1 MPLFRTIVGHL
12 ICFGVLASVLLWME
26 PVRLAKKTSAFIP
39 SMAFIHNWIIV
50 YFTFLYIC
58 VLFCF
63 SLYIA
68 FVFFSLAAI
77 LESPDCYRYKTIGLS
92 GDKLT
97 IQGYCD
103 ILSANLDPW
112 KFQVSICQCTLVP
125 RVHAWFRPVTCLPKS
140 GRKQCDR
147 GLDFEFREPRSKLTK
162 MFDKWWN
169 YKLSSQFNRHPSH
182 WQNR

>member
-1 MPLFRTIVGHL
+1 
-12 ICFGVLASVLLWME
+12 ME

-39 SMAFIHNWIIV
+39 SIVFIHNLIII
-50 YFTFLYIC
+50 YFTFFYTF
-58 VLFCF
+58 VFCF
-63 SLYIA
+63 
-68 FVFFSLAAI
+68 VFSFILLLFSFFLAAI

-125 RVHAWFRPVTCLPKS
+125 RVQAWFRPVTCLPKS

-147 GLDFEFREPRSKLTK
+147 GLDFHVQSWSQVEIL
-162 MFDKWWN
+162 DKWW
-169 YKLSSQFNRHPSH
+169 
-182 WQNR
+182 

>member
-1 MPLFRTIVGHL
+1 MVINNRLCHYFVQL
-12 ICFGVLASVLLWME
+12 LAICCGVLACVLLWME

-39 SMAFIHNWIIV
+39 SIVFIHNWIIV

-112 KFQVSICQCTLVP
+112 KFQVSICQCTLVL
-125 RVHAWFRPVTCLPKS
+125 RVQALFRPVTCLPKS

-147 GLDFEFREPRSKLTK
+147 GLDFEFREPRPKLESS
-162 MFDKWWN
+162 WN
-169 YKLSSQFNRHPSH
+169 V
-182 WQNR
+182 WQMVEL

>member
-1 MPLFRTIVGHL
+1 M
-12 ICFGVLASVLLWME
+12 
-26 PVRLAKKTSAFIP
+26 
-39 SMAFIHNWIIV
+39 
-50 YFTFLYIC
+50 
-58 VLFCF
+58 FCF

-112 KFQVSICQCTLVP
+112 KFQVIICQCTLVP
-125 RVHAWFRPVTCLPKS
+125 RVQALFRPVTCLPKS

-147 GLDFEFREPRSKLTK
+147 GLDFEFREPRPKLE
-162 MFDKWWN
+162 
-169 YKLSSQFNRHPSH
+169 SS
-182 WQNR
+182 